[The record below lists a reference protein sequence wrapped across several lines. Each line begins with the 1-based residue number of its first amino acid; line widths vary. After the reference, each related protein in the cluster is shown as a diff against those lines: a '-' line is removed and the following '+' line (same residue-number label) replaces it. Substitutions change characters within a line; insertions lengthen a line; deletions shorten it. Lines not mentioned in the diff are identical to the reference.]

1 MADYTPIYSGGVNPF
16 TATTS
21 AAVTAGRVL
30 KVSADGTVAHA
41 TINTDT
47 TCLGVAASD
56 AGSGAKVTV
65 WPLANC
71 IHELTTLAT
80 VTAGDGIV
88 AAAGGAVAT
97 APTST
102 ATAAAAGTLIGIATT
117 TRTGAG
123 TVRVMGRY

>member
-1 MADYTPIYSGGVNPF
+1 MADYTPIYSGGVKPF

-41 TINTDT
+41 TVNTDT

-71 IHELTTLAT
+71 VHELTALAT
-80 VTAGDGIV
+80 ITAGDGVV

-97 APTST
+97 ATV

>member
-1 MADYTPIYSGGVNPF
+1 MADYTPIYAGGVNTF

-21 AAVTAGRVL
+21 AIVSAGKVL

-41 TINTDT
+41 ASAADT
-47 TCLGVAASD
+47 ACIGVAASD
-56 AGSGAKVTV
+56 AASGARVTV

-71 IHELTTLAT
+71 VHELTALAT
-80 VTAGDGIV
+80 ITAGDGVV

-97 APTST
+97 ATV

-123 TVRVMGRY
+123 TVRVMGRF

>member
-1 MADYTPIYSGGVNPF
+1 MADYTPIYSGGVVPF

-21 AAVTAGRVL
+21 AIVNAGRVV

-41 TINTDT
+41 ASAADT
-47 TCLGVAASD
+47 SCLGVAATD
-56 AGSGAKVTV
+56 APSGAKVAV

-71 IHELTTLAT
+71 VHELTALAT
-80 VTAGDGIV
+80 ITAGDGVV

-97 APTST
+97 ATV
-102 ATAAAAGTLIGIATT
+102 ATAAAAGTLIGVATT

>member
-1 MADYTPIYSGGVNPF
+1 MADYTPVYSGGVNPF

-21 AAVTAGRVL
+21 AIVSAGRVV
-30 KVSADGTVAHA
+30 KVSADGTVAHGA
-41 TINTDT
+41 AGTDT

-56 AGSGAKVTV
+56 AASGAKVTV

-71 IHELTTLAT
+71 VHELTTLAT
-80 VTAGDGIV
+80 ITAGDGVV

-97 APTST
+97 AAI
-102 ATAAAAGTLIGIATT
+102 ATAAAAGTLIGVATT